1 MSPAYDPPEVLVPVH
16 TEAPTYED
24 VPVSVTGIPQLDLV
38 HTTTLSPLFVAEQ
51 STFAPAISTTG
62 VKVSK
67 LILVVSDLQV
77 MYEF

>member
-1 MSPAYDPPEVLVPVH
+1 
-16 TEAPTYED
+16 
-24 VPVSVTGIPQLDLV
+24 VSVTGIPQLDLV